1 MPATPS
7 HQSRAALPH
16 SPYRFN
22 FNNEVVEDP
31 LLPAGPQPAPALPV
45 VAPLPPTSSPS
56 LAPDSRM
63 KQALVALETKSHVIR
78 QGVAAEEQSDKE
90 TGATYARQ
98 AALLTADPSHITT
111 GPQKRK
117 RDDGSESTGTISISG
132 VKQVI
137 SALEDWHHHHQH
149 EYPDVPA
156 AQIGLHHDLRIK
168 TFETAAVHKEPQ
180 RVKMA
185 HTLKAKGTNAYTFT
199 AADLIK
205 CAGWCLTD
213 FKSPFNIYMGLRDR
227 TMLLTSCSVAFRGD
241 NTRSLL
247 LSDLFMMDVMMN
259 TKSLGET
266 VPANA
271 YYAGGQ
277 C

>member
-1 MPATPS
+1 MSDSSSTPSRPLKFIPFPASPSPLGRKRQRLNSSPLSSMPATPS
-7 HQSRAALPH
+7 RQSRPALPH

-22 FNNEVVEDP
+22 SNNEPPASP
-31 LLPAGPQPAPALPV
+31 LPAPALPV

-98 AALLTADPSHITT
+98 
-111 GPQKRK
+111 KRK

-137 SALEDWHHHHQH
+137 SALECCANW
-149 EYPDVPA
+149 
-156 AQIGLHHDLRIK
+156 LRHDLRIK

-185 HTLKAKGTNAYTFT
+185 HTLKVKGTNADTFT

-213 FKSPFNIYMGLRDR
+213 FKGPFNIYMGLRDR
-227 TMLLTSCSVAFRGD
+227 AMLLTSRSVAFRGD

-247 LSDLFMMDVMMN
+247 LSDLFFMTDVMMN
-259 TKSLGET
+259 AKSFGET
-266 VPANA
+266 V
-271 YYAGGQ
+271 
-277 C
+277 